1 MGVRGINLSDG
12 DEIIGMQLCSQGD
25 YLLIVS
31 EKGMGKRTSM
41 SEFLRTESW
50 RKRCEML

>member
-12 DEIIGMQLCSQGD
+12 DEVIGMQVNTQGE

-31 EKGMGKRTSM
+31 EKGMGKRTSYG
-41 SEFLRTESW
+41 
-50 RKRCEML
+50 